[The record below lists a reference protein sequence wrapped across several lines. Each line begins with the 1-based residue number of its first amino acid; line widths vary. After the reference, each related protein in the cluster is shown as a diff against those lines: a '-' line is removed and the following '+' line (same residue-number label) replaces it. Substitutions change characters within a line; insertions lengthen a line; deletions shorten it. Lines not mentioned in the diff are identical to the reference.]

1 MANTVARRVLS
12 TEVNSL
18 DRVQT
23 RMAKASPSESMPVHE
38 APSLWTEAIRD
49 GLIEACGSL
58 KAAAITME
66 MDASQLSRDLPS
78 GAFQL
83 KRLEKLN
90 AQEKAIVVKR
100 LSAAFLEMLDPR
112 DYALES
118 LDKIEREVKELRQYV
133 LERAS

>member
-1 MANTVARRVLS
+1 MANTLARRALS
-12 TEVNSL
+12 TEVNSI
-18 DRVQT
+18 DGVQT
-23 RMAKASPSESMPVHE
+23 RMLKASPSESTAVHDG
-38 APSLWTEAIRD
+38 PSLWTEAIRD

-83 KRLEKLN
+83 KRLEKLS

-100 LSAAFLEMLDPR
+100 LSQA
-112 DYALES
+112 
-118 LDKIEREVKELRQYV
+118 
-133 LERAS
+133 